1 VVGQEP
7 EPAVY
12 ATEALPELNPFLFF
26 DLAEIFNALPFL
38 IDLIVQEV
46 LVFAMVQDFPPAVTL
61 LPVIFE
67 PPFDVGKVMVTVTFT
82 FPFLGAEEDMA
93 ETVGAEGFVTLA
105 CAGPKASPDIVSAKV
120 VISVANRRIKSPSD
134 FLAVRS
140 PKPSCCEE

>member
-1 VVGQEP
+1 VSGAGAATGAATAGVSATTVAIGVVGQEP

-12 ATEALPELNPFLFF
+12 ATEVLRELNPFLFF

-67 PPFDVGKVMVTVTFT
+67 PPLDVGKAIVTFT
-82 FPFLGAEEDMA
+82 LTLPFFTAEEDMA
-93 ETVGAEGFVTLA
+93 EMVGAEGFVTFA
-105 CAGPKASPDIVSAKV
+105 
-120 VISVANRRIKSPSD
+120 
-134 FLAVRS
+134 
-140 PKPSCCEE
+140 

>member
-1 VVGQEP
+1 MGAVGHEP

-12 ATEALPELNPFLFF
+12 ATEALAELNPFLFF

-67 PPFDVGKVMVTVTFT
+67 PPLDVGKAIVTFT
-82 FPFLGAEEDMA
+82 FTLPFLTAEEDMA
-93 ETVGAEGFVTLA
+93 EMVGAEGFVTFA
-105 CAGPKASPDIVSAKV
+105 
-120 VISVANRRIKSPSD
+120 
-134 FLAVRS
+134 
-140 PKPSCCEE
+140 